1 MQNSKPRNIF
11 ISYFLKIP
19 LSSMLLFQG
28 GQPFNAKI
36 QDDNSLVLTA
46 VDVFNNGT
54 YVCKASNEIG
64 TASESADLIISSEPT
79 HI

>member
-11 ISYFLKIP
+11 ISYFLKIH
-19 LSSMLLFQG
+19 LSSLLLFQG

-64 TASESADLIISSEPT
+64 TASESVDLMISSEPI
-79 HI
+79 HL